1 MELFAQTAETLGRM
15 LRRRE
20 CSAMEIAAAAFSR
33 IRACE
38 PDLHAYITVTEAA
51 ALEQAAKVDKEL
63 AAGGKLPPLAGIP
76 VGVKDNLC
84 TKGVRT
90 TCASRMLAEFVP
102 PYDATVCEK
111 LADAGAVVTGKT
123 NMDEFAMGSSSR
135 SSIYG
140 PTKNPLDLARVPG
153 GSSGGSAAA
162 VASGEAV
169 LALGSDTGGSVRQPA
184 AYCGVVG
191 LKPTYGSVSRYG
203 LIAFASS
210 LDQVGMLARSVR
222 DAALLFE
229 AVAGRD
235 GRDATSMEM
244 AASALAAGLGQ
255 PVEGLRIGIPSAYF
269 EGSAAPD
276 VAERVMEAA
285 HTLEKAGA
293 RLVPVTLSSA
303 HDALAAYYVLSS
315 AEASSNLARYDG
327 VRYGYRATDCENLQS
342 LYERSRS
349 EGFGDEVKRRILLG
363 TFVLSAGSREAYYL
377 RAQRA
382 GQRIAREFDEVF
394 ARCDCILTPTAPE
407 TAFGMD
413 EKLESPLDLYVSDCY
428 TVAANLAGLPALSVP
443 CGFGANRMP
452 VGMQL
457 VGPRFSERALLGAA
471 AWYETLC
478 GPFPMPALGEWGKRH
493 GV

>member
-1 MELFAQTAETLGRM
+1 MELFAKTAETLGRM
-15 LRRRE
+15 LRRKE
-20 CSAMEIAAAAFSR
+20 CSAVEIAASVFSR
-33 IRACE
+33 IRICE
-38 PDLHAYITVTEAA
+38 PDLNAYITLTETS

-90 TCASRMLAEFVP
+90 SCASRMLAEFVP

-111 LADAGAVVTGKT
+111 LAAAGAVVTGKT
-123 NMDEFAMGSSSR
+123 NLDEFAMGSSSR
-135 SSIYG
+135 SSVYG
-140 PTKNPLDLARVPG
+140 PTRNPLDFARVPG
-153 GSSGGSAAA
+153 GSSSGSAAA
-162 VASGEAV
+162 VAAGEAV
-169 LALGSDTGGSVRQPA
+169 LALGTDTGGSVRQPA
-184 AYCGVVG
+184 AYCGLVG

-203 LIAFASS
+203 LVAFASS
-210 LDQVGMLARSVR
+210 LDQVGMLARTVW
-222 DAALLFE
+222 DAVLLFE

-235 GRDATSMEM
+235 SMDATSVETDY
-244 AASALAAGLGQ
+244 SALTAGLGQ

-269 EGSAAPD
+269 EGSVAPD

-285 HTLEKAGA
+285 QALESAGA
-293 RLVPVTLSSA
+293 ALVSATLPSA

-327 VRYGYRATDCENLQS
+327 VRYGHRAANCENLQS

-382 GQRIAREFDEVF
+382 GQRIAQAFDEAF
-394 ARCDCILTPTAPE
+394 AQCDCLLTPTAPE
-407 TAFGMD
+407 TAFGMN
-413 EKLESPLDLYVSDCY
+413 EKLASPLDVYTSDCY
-428 TVAANLAGLPALSVP
+428 TVAASMAGLPALSVP
-443 CGFGANRMP
+443 CGFGANGMP

-457 VGPRFSERALLGAA
+457 IGPRFSERRLLGAA
-471 AWYETLC
+471 AWYESLC
-478 GPFPMPALGEWGKRH
+478 GPFSMPALGKWGERH
-493 GV
+493 GI